1 MTQLYHWHTPFVI
14 AFLTLVLLFVVW
26 NSWGPGARG
35 QGRRQ

>member
-14 AFLTLVLLFVVW
+14 AFLAFVLIFVAW
-26 NSWGPGARG
+26 NTRGSGRDG